1 MGKSIFEALGIDP
14 GQKIIIHGVVCNP
27 HYIDED
33 GSLCD
38 CLSGVANE
46 LKWELIA
53 RGDYT
58 ILPLYTADEIAILRG
73 CRAAGYNYVAKDQDG
88 QLFAYEEKP
97 KNNCGT
103 WYPGKQYFV
112 IMGSEKFAAI
122 SRDDSEPLDIAAALD
137 EIDREEQDQ

>member
-73 CRAAGYNYVAKDQDG
+73 CRAAGYRYIARGADG
-88 QLFAYEEKP
+88 RLTAYEGQPEKLS
-97 KNNCGT
+97 GT
-103 WYPGKQYFV
+103 WCTDLAEAEIKGEMMPG
-112 IMGSEKFAAI
+112 IRWE
-122 SRDDSEPLDIAAALD
+122 DPEPLDIVAALA
-137 EIDREEQDQ
+137 EIDKED

>member
-1 MGKSIFEALGIDP
+1 
-14 GQKIIIHGVVCNP
+14 VCNP

-73 CRAAGYNYVAKDQDG
+73 CRAAGYRYIARGADG
-88 QLFAYEEKP
+88 RLTAYEGQPEKLSGNWCTDLAEAEIKGEMMP
-97 KNNCGT
+97 GIT
-103 WYPGKQYFV
+103 WEDP
-112 IMGSEKFAAI
+112 
-122 SRDDSEPLDIAAALD
+122 EPLDIAAALA
-137 EIDREEQDQ
+137 EIDKED